1 MASPIQSISIKTIVT
16 ATTYEEL
23 NSISILNQ
31 STDDLEIL
39 NITMGGVINL
49 TQGQSV
55 TITSSTGF
63 VLPELLLDSTGTIN
77 ACVITT

>member
-1 MASPIQSISIKTIVT
+1 MGQPTQFVQLETIIAPTVYT
-16 ATTYEEL
+16 EK

-31 STDDLEIL
+31 STDRIDI
-39 NITMGGVINL
+39 VNL
-49 TQGQSV
+49 TDGGFISLSQGQSV

-63 VLPELLLDSTGTIN
+63 VLPTLQLNSGGVIN